1 MDRTRMPVELMQLLT
16 EPLRADLPL
25 EIFESLCFGQIAIMT
40 PLVIARKPVISAAL
54 NVECC

>member
-1 MDRTRMPVELMQLLT
+1 MPVELMQLLT